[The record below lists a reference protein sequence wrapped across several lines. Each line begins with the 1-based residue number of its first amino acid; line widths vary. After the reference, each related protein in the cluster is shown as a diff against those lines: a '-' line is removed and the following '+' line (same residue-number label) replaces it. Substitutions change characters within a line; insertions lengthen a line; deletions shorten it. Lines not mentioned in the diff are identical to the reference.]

1 MIKIIKNSTN
11 RVVLSL
17 TENVTLTGTTYFL
30 FEFTNDDTNDSVLF
44 TASDVSPNIPRYN
57 EFSII
62 ETGSTS
68 TNLTG
73 GTINLEPSGYWKYNM
88 YAQTS
93 PTNIALSGV
102 TGGPIEK
109 GKVLVIGTELP
120 EITVYS
126 GQTDSNDVYYG
137 G

>member
-1 MIKIIKNSTN
+1 MIKITKNSTN

-17 TENVTLTGTTYFL
+17 TENVTLTATTYFL
-30 FEFTNDDTNDSVLF
+30 FEFINDDTQDTVLF
-44 TASDVSPNIPRYN
+44 TAADVSTNIPRYN

-62 ETGSTS
+62 ESGSTY

-73 GTINLEPSGYWKYNM
+73 GTINLEPTGYWKYNM
-88 YAQTS
+88 YAQLS

-102 TGGPIEK
+102 TGGIIEQ

-120 EITVYS
+120 EITAYT
-126 GQTDSNDVYYG
+126 GQTDTNDIYYG